1 VWPRRQIDPAGLR
14 EWLGER
20 CFICELVAGTAGFE
34 HHVFLDDG
42 PAIAFLNAYPTLFG
56 QSIVAPREH
65 LEHVTGDFRQD
76 EYLALQAVV
85 HRVGEALRSVVP
97 TERLYVA
104 SLGSRQANR
113 HVHWHVA
120 PLPPGVPLELQQLA
134 ALAWEP
140 EGVLEIPHEE
150 LEGLAARLRAEL
162 S

>member
-1 VWPRRQIDPAGLR
+1 MGRRREVDPADVR
-14 EWLGER
+14 RRLGNR
-20 CFICELVAGTAGFE
+20 CFICELVAGTPEFD

-42 PAIAFLNAYPTLFG
+42 RTIAFLNAYPTLFG

-65 LEHVTGDFRQD
+65 LEHVTGDFGRD

-85 HRVGEALRSVVP
+85 HRVGEALRRVVP

-104 SLGSRQANR
+104 SLGSQQANR

-120 PLPPGVPLELQQLA
+120 PLPPGVPLKRQQLA

-140 EGVLEIPHEE
+140 EGVLEIPGEE
-150 LEGLAARLRAEL
+150 LKALAARLRAEL